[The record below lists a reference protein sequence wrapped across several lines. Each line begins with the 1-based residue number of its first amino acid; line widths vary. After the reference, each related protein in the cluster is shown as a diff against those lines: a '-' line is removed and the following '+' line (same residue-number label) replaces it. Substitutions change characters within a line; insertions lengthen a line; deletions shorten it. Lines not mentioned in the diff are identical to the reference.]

1 MISNNVDT
9 LLIIKAKEGQVDA
22 VEEALT
28 SYRDARL
35 ENLMEYPM
43 NVGKVQACRIEKVGN
58 YVLYVLLGGDTMTV
72 MDEEGDEAVLS
83 YCMEVNDQVIE
94 IISQKLE
101 Q

>member
-1 MISNNVDT
+1 M
-9 LLIIKAKEGQVDA
+9 
-22 VEEALT
+22 
-28 SYRDARL
+28 
-35 ENLMEYPM
+35 
-43 NVGKVQACRIEKVGN
+43 
-58 YVLYVLLGGDTMTV
+58 LYVLLGGDTMTV